1 MMRAFPGKSIWVGW
15 NGTEFFSLW
24 CWGSESF
31 SFFGPGGE
39 AYEVCPK
46 SSWTSLVEV
55 IDKHI
60 SLKAFTFHEV
70 QHQLNKWSKF
80 HENCFSLFG
89 VTLS

>member
-1 MMRAFPGKSIWVGW
+1 MQVLLHRALEKCGPDMTSA
-15 NGTEFFSLW
+15 EFQTILMIQIYM
-24 CWGSESF
+24 
-31 SFFGPGGE
+31 
-39 AYEVCPK
+39 YEVCPK

-60 SLKAFTFHEV
+60 SLKAFAFHEV
-70 QHQLNKWSKF
+70 QHQLNKWLKF